1 VSPRAYNAS
10 GCRVTLALARGLVD
24 VAATASDWRYR
35 GTVPLVGFKLDRY
48 PSHSMS
54 QQLLFLEF
62 NEINLE
68 SVRHYADRGLL
79 PSLHGLIENNGWA
92 TTTSEQRYEDVEPWI
107 QWVTAHSGKTLEEHR
122 VFRLGD
128 IVQHELPQIWE
139 FLEAHGL
146 RVGALG
152 PMNAANRLRDPA
164 FFVPDFWTQTGM
176 CAPRVVTRLHAAV
189 SQLVSDNAAVRLTPG
204 STAALLM
211 GLALYAAPRNYA
223 TYASLVTT
231 SGSRPWRRAILLDLL
246 LNDVFVS
253 LVGGTSPD
261 FATLFLN
268 AGAHI
273 QHHYLFS
280 AQCYLGANR
289 NPEWYVA
296 ADVDPVLE
304 VYQAYDR
311 ILGTIRTKFPAA
323 RVMIATGLHQDPHG
337 EGTYYWRLRQHAHF
351 LERVRIP
358 FVRVEP
364 RMSRDFLVVCRDAKE
379 AAQVQSRLA
388 GAVAN
393 KDGLP
398 LFQVDNRGVD
408 LFVTLTYPR
417 EISAGFEFTVGDE
430 TFSGLDQDVV
440 FVALKNGQHNGTG
453 YFLDSGADFRAHKV
467 SFALREM
474 PRIVA
479 NAVGVEGPMDTLAT
493 QPRSSAA

>member
-1 VSPRAYNAS
+1 M
-10 GCRVTLALARGLVD
+10 D
-24 VAATASDWRYR
+24 
-35 GTVPLVGFKLDRY
+35 
-48 PSHSMS
+48 
-54 QQLLFLEF
+54 QQLLLLEF
-62 NEINLE
+62 NEVNLE
-68 SVRHYADRGLL
+68 SVRYYAERRLL
-79 PSLHGLIENNGWA
+79 PNLHRLIENNGWA

-107 QWVTAHSGKTLEEHR
+107 QWVTAHSGRSLEEHR

-139 FLEAHGL
+139 FLEGRGL

-164 FFVPDFWTQTGM
+164 FFVPDFWTQTAIS
-176 CAPRVVTRLHAAV
+176 APRALARLHAAV
-189 SQLVSDNAAVRLTPG
+189 SQLVSDNAQARLTPG
-204 STAALLM
+204 SMAALST
-211 GLALYAAPRNYA
+211 GLALYAAPRNYPL
-223 TYASLVTT
+223 YASLVMT

-246 LNDVFVS
+246 LNDVFVA
-253 LVGGTSPD
+253 LVRDKSPH

-280 AQCYLGANR
+280 AQCYRGQNR

-296 ADVDPVLE
+296 PGVDPVLE
-304 VYQAYDR
+304 VYEAYDR
-311 ILGTIRTKFPAA
+311 ILGSIRTKFPAA

-337 EGTYYWRLRQHAHF
+337 EGTYYWRLRRHAQF
-351 LERVRIP
+351 LDRIRVP

-364 RMSRDFLVVCRDAKE
+364 RMSRDFLVVCRDTEQAVQ
-379 AAQVQSRLA
+379 AQARLA
-388 GAVAN
+388 GAIAN
-393 KDGLP
+393 KDGLA

-417 EISAGFEFTVGDE
+417 EISPGFEFTVGQE
-430 TFSGLDQDVV
+430 TISGLDQDVV

-453 YFLDSGADFRAHKV
+453 YFLDTGADFRARDTQ
-467 SFALREM
+467 FELREL

-479 NAVGVEGPMDTLAT
+479 ESLGVEDPVAT
-493 QPRSSAA
+493 GVVRQPRSSAA

>member
-1 VSPRAYNAS
+1 MA
-10 GCRVTLALARGLVD
+10 
-24 VAATASDWRYR
+24 
-35 GTVPLVGFKLDRY
+35 
-48 PSHSMS
+48 

-68 SVRHYADRGLL
+68 SVRYYADRRLL
-79 PSLHGLIENNGWA
+79 PNLQRLIENNGWA

-107 QWVTAHSGKTLEEHR
+107 QWVTAHSGRSLDEHR

-139 FLEAHGL
+139 SLEARGL

-152 PMNAANRLRDPA
+152 PMNAAHRLRDPA
-164 FFVPDFWTQTGM
+164 FFVPDFWTQTRTS
-176 CAPRVVTRLHAAV
+176 APLVLVRLHEAI
-189 SQLVSDNAAVRLTPG
+189 SQLVSDNAEARLTPG
-204 STAALLM
+204 STAALLI
-211 GLALYAAPRNYA
+211 GLAVYAAPRNYSL
-223 TYASLVTT
+223 YASLVLT

-253 LVGGTSPD
+253 LVRDRSPD

-280 AQCYLGANR
+280 SQCYRGQHR

-296 ADVDPVLE
+296 PGVDPILE
-304 VYQAYDR
+304 VYEVYDR
-311 ILGTIRTKFPAA
+311 ILGTVQTKFPAA

-337 EGTYYWRLRQHAHF
+337 EGTYYWRLRKHAHF
-351 LERVRIP
+351 LDRIRVP

-364 RMSRDFLVVCRDAKE
+364 RMSRDFLVVCRDTEQAVQAQAK
-379 AAQVQSRLA
+379 LA
-388 GAVAN
+388 GAIAK

-408 LFVTLTYPR
+408 LFVTLAYPR
-417 EISAGFEFTVGDE
+417 EISPGFEITVGQE
-430 TFSGLDQDVV
+430 TFSGLHQDVV

-453 YFLDSGADFRAHKV
+453 YFLDTGADFRNRNV
-467 SFALREM
+467 RFELREM
-474 PRIVA
+474 PRLVSEA
-479 NAVGVEGPMDTLAT
+479 LGVEDPVASGVVT

>member
-1 VSPRAYNAS
+1 MA
-10 GCRVTLALARGLVD
+10 
-24 VAATASDWRYR
+24 
-35 GTVPLVGFKLDRY
+35 
-48 PSHSMS
+48 

-68 SVRHYADRGLL
+68 SVRYYADRQLL
-79 PSLHGLIENNGWA
+79 PNLHRLIENNGWA
-92 TTTSEQRYEDVEPWI
+92 ITTSEQRYEDVEPWI
-107 QWVTAHSGKTLEEHR
+107 QWVTAHSGRSLDEHR

-139 FLEAHGL
+139 SLEARGL

-152 PMNAANRLRDPA
+152 PMNAAHRLRDPA
-164 FFVPDFWTQTGM
+164 FFVPDFWTQTRTS
-176 CAPRVVTRLHAAV
+176 APRVLARLHEAV
-189 SQLVSDNAAVRLTPG
+189 SQLVSDNAEARLTPG

-211 GLALYAAPRNYA
+211 GLAVYAAPRNYA
-223 TYASLVTT
+223 LYVSLVMT
-231 SGSRPWRRAILLDLL
+231 SRSRPWRRAILLDLL

-253 LVGGTSPD
+253 LVRDRSPD

-280 AQCYLGANR
+280 SQCYRGQHR

-296 ADVDPVLE
+296 AGVDPVLE
-304 VYQAYDR
+304 VYRVYDR
-311 ILGTIRTKFPAA
+311 ILGAIRTEFPAA

-337 EGTYYWRLRQHAHF
+337 EGTYYWRLRRHTHF
-351 LERVRIP
+351 LDRIRVP

-364 RMSRDFLVVCRDAKE
+364 RMSRDFLVVCRDTEQALQ
-379 AAQVQSRLA
+379 AQARLA
-388 GAVAN
+388 SAIAN
-393 KDGLP
+393 ADGLP

-417 EISAGFEFTVGDE
+417 EISTGFEITVGQE

-453 YFLDSGADFRAHKV
+453 YFLDTGADFRAHNV
-467 SFALREM
+467 RFELREM

-479 NAVGVEGPMDTLAT
+479 EALGVDDPMAAGVVTH
-493 QPRSSAA
+493 PRSSAA

>member
-1 VSPRAYNAS
+1 M
-10 GCRVTLALARGLVD
+10 D
-24 VAATASDWRYR
+24 
-35 GTVPLVGFKLDRY
+35 
-48 PSHSMS
+48 

-62 NEINLE
+62 NEVNLE
-68 SVRHYADRGLL
+68 SVRHYADHRLL
-79 PSLHGLIENNGWA
+79 PNLHGLIESNGWA

-107 QWVTAHSGKTLEEHR
+107 QWVTAHSGRSLDEHR

-139 FLEAHGL
+139 SLEARGL

-152 PMNAANRLRDPA
+152 PMNAANRLSDPA
-164 FFVPDFWTQTGM
+164 FFVPDFWTRTGIS
-176 CAPRVVTRLHAAV
+176 APRALARLHAAV
-189 SQLVSDNAAVRLTPG
+189 TQLVSDNAEARLTPG
-204 STAALLM
+204 SMAALLT
-211 GLALYAAPRNYA
+211 GLALYAAPRNYSL
-223 TYASLVTT
+223 YASLVMT

-246 LNDVFVS
+246 LNDVFVA
-253 LVGGTSPD
+253 LVRDKSPD

-280 AQCYLGANR
+280 SQCYRGPHR

-296 ADVDPVLE
+296 RGVDPVLE
-304 VYQAYDR
+304 VYEIYDR
-311 ILGTIRTKFPAA
+311 ILGAIRTEFPAA

-337 EGTYYWRLRQHAHF
+337 EGTYYWRLRKHAHF
-351 LERVRIP
+351 LDRIRVP

-364 RMSRDFLVVCRDAKE
+364 RMSRDFLVVCRNAHQ
-379 AAQVQSRLA
+379 AAQAQARLA
-388 GAVAN
+388 SAIAN
-393 KDGLP
+393 EDCLP
-398 LFQVDNRGVD
+398 LFQVDNRGLD

-417 EISAGFEFTVGDE
+417 DIPPGFAITVGEE

-453 YFLDSGADFRAHKV
+453 YFLDTGADFRAHNV
-467 SFALREM
+467 RFELREM

-479 NAVGVEGPMDTLAT
+479 EALGVADPLATGAAT

>member
-1 VSPRAYNAS
+1 MA
-10 GCRVTLALARGLVD
+10 
-24 VAATASDWRYR
+24 
-35 GTVPLVGFKLDRY
+35 
-48 PSHSMS
+48 

-68 SVRHYADRGLL
+68 SVRYYADRRLL
-79 PSLHGLIENNGWA
+79 PNLQRLIENNGWA

-107 QWVTAHSGKTLEEHR
+107 QWVTAHSGRSLDEHR

-139 FLEAHGL
+139 SLEARGL

-152 PMNAANRLRDPA
+152 PMNAAHRLRDPA
-164 FFVPDFWTQTGM
+164 FFVPDFWTQTRTS
-176 CAPRVVTRLHAAV
+176 APLVLVRLHEAI
-189 SQLVSDNAAVRLTPG
+189 SQLVSDNAEARLTPG
-204 STAALLM
+204 STAALLI
-211 GLALYAAPRNYA
+211 GLAVYAAPRNYSL
-223 TYASLVTT
+223 YASLVLT

-253 LVGGTSPD
+253 LVRDRSPD

-280 AQCYLGANR
+280 SQCYRGQHR

-296 ADVDPVLE
+296 PGVDPILE
-304 VYQAYDR
+304 VYEVYDR
-311 ILGTIRTKFPAA
+311 ILGTVQTKFPAA

-337 EGTYYWRLRQHAHF
+337 EGTYYWRLRKHAHF
-351 LERVRIP
+351 LDRIRVP

-364 RMSRDFLVVCRDAKE
+364 RMSRDFLLICRDTGQ
-379 AAQVQSRLA
+379 AAQAQARLA
-388 GAVAN
+388 SAIAN

-417 EISAGFEFTVGDE
+417 EISPGFEITVGEE
-430 TFSGLDQDVV
+430 TFSGLDEDVV

-453 YFLDSGADFRAHKV
+453 YFLDSGADFRAHNV
-467 SFALREM
+467 RFELREM
-474 PRIVA
+474 PRIVSEA
-479 NAVGVEGPMDTLAT
+479 LGVGDPLAT
-493 QPRSSAA
+493 GVARQSRGSAA

>member
-1 VSPRAYNAS
+1 M
-10 GCRVTLALARGLVD
+10 D
-24 VAATASDWRYR
+24 
-35 GTVPLVGFKLDRY
+35 
-48 PSHSMS
+48 
-54 QQLLFLEF
+54 QQLLLLEF
-62 NEINLE
+62 NEVNLE
-68 SVRHYADRGLL
+68 SVRYYAERRLL
-79 PSLHGLIENNGWA
+79 PNLHRLIENNGWA

-107 QWVTAHSGKTLEEHR
+107 QWVTAHSGRSLEEHR

-139 FLEAHGL
+139 FLEGRGL

-164 FFVPDFWTQTGM
+164 FFVPDFWTQTRTS
-176 CAPRVVTRLHAAV
+176 APPVLARLHEAI
-189 SQLVSDNAAVRLTPG
+189 SNLVSDNAEARLTPR

-211 GLALYAAPRNYA
+211 GLAVYAAPRNYSR
-223 TYASLVTT
+223 YVSLVMT
-231 SGSRPWRRAILLDLL
+231 SRSRPWRRAMLLDLL

-253 LVGGTSPD
+253 LVRDRSPD

-280 AQCYLGANR
+280 SQCYRGPHR

-296 ADVDPVLE
+296 RGVDPVLE
-304 VYQAYDR
+304 VYKIYDR
-311 ILGTIRTKFPAA
+311 ILGAIQTEFPAA

-337 EGTYYWRLRQHAHF
+337 EGTYYWRLRKHAHF
-351 LERVRIP
+351 LDRIGVP

-364 RMSRDFLVVCRDAKE
+364 RMSRDFLVVCRDAHQ
-379 AAQVQSRLA
+379 AAQAQARLA
-388 GAVAN
+388 SAIGN
-393 KDGLP
+393 EDCLP

-417 EISAGFEFTVGDE
+417 NISPGFAITVGEE

-453 YFLDSGADFRAHKV
+453 YFLDTGADFRAHNV
-467 SFALREM
+467 RFELREM

-479 NAVGVEGPMDTLAT
+479 EALGVEDPLAGGVAT
-493 QPRSSAA
+493 QSRSSAA

>member
-1 VSPRAYNAS
+1 MA
-10 GCRVTLALARGLVD
+10 
-24 VAATASDWRYR
+24 
-35 GTVPLVGFKLDRY
+35 
-48 PSHSMS
+48 

-68 SVRHYADRGLL
+68 SVRYYADRRLL
-79 PSLHGLIENNGWA
+79 PNLHRLIEDNGWA

-107 QWVTAHSGKTLEEHR
+107 QWVTAHSGRSLDEHR

-139 FLEAHGL
+139 SLEARGL

-152 PMNAANRLRDPA
+152 PMNAAHRLRDPA
-164 FFVPDFWTQTGM
+164 FFVPDFWTQTRIS
-176 CAPRVVTRLHAAV
+176 APLVLARLHEAV
-189 SQLVSDNAAVRLTPG
+189 SQLVSDNAEARLTPR
-204 STAALLM
+204 SSAALLM
-211 GLALYAAPRNYA
+211 GLAVYAAPRNYSR
-223 TYASLVTT
+223 YASLVLT
-231 SGSRPWRRAILLDLL
+231 SRSRPWRRAILLDLL

-253 LVGGTSPD
+253 LVRDRSPD

-280 AQCYLGANR
+280 SQCYRGQHR

-296 ADVDPVLE
+296 PGVDPILE
-304 VYQAYDR
+304 VYQVYDR

-337 EGTYYWRLRQHAHF
+337 EGAYYWRLRKHAHF
-351 LERVRIP
+351 LDRIRVP

-364 RMSRDFLVVCRDAKE
+364 RMSRDFLVVCRDTEQAVQAQAK
-379 AAQVQSRLA
+379 LA
-388 GAVAN
+388 GAIAK

-417 EISAGFEFTVGDE
+417 EISPGFEITVGQE

-453 YFLDSGADFRAHKV
+453 YFLDTGADFRAHNDP
-467 SFALREM
+467 FELREM

-479 NAVGVEGPMDTLAT
+479 EALGVEDLLAT
-493 QPRSSAA
+493 GVVTQSRSTAA